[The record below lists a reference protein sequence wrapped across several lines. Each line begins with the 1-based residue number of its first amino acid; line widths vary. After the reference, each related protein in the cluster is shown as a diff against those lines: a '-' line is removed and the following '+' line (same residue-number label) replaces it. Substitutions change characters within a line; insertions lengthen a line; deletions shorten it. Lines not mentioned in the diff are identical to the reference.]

1 VVGGASR
8 VGMTVAGAET
18 NSVIAVVDL
27 RNVGVEVILKSVALR
42 ANLDKEEAQRK
53 KLVFL
58 AAEAQTELYMLWRE
72 LGWQRKYVDAR
83 SAWQHCVRRVLG
95 KFAAWEA
102 FDRTGWEPSEHPES
116 EGLMFRDML
125 YATLKKELD
134 RIGKMFHKASVVK
147 RQRILKLENIKVMWK
162 ERGLPQNARRNPWMT
177 DDLSE
182 QFTESLM
189 KEIRKCEL
197 EMITITKAHYRQ
209 VDDLAI
215 ITSSPK
221 VVITGITRR
230 ANELKDVHGFKT
242 LAYLQEQIQHL
253 RTKASHVV
261 EETNTKI
268 QYLEKQLGVPKEHR
282 WQTVDPLNFGERD
295 VLLAM
300 KQVKVLEIA
309 AKKPAGIELEKR
321 AVTAMLED
329 ELQEERTAH
338 QRTRA
343 QLDDALSGS
352 GDMMA
357 RAMEKQQ
364 KLMDEIEMLKM
375 EINNSDQEHR
385 DELNKM
391 MIEKDETLQAWQ
403 RDRDMHEL
411 ELNENVKQ
419 LNAALK
425 AQQWEQT
432 MLRKKFIH
440 LRAETFSMRALA
452 DINTLPGAETDQVLE
467 AKTPEQQSD
476 LWKGTAE
483 MSSLLGID
491 NDLADSINLVI
502 RNPSIVESNKKV
514 VREARIQYLH
524 LAEHVKIRSIL
535 DAYDKTTEMMAAS
548 GMPNEKNLMVRS
560 LVKVNPMNPADIVDH
575 FAKAQ
580 DGVRR
585 KLCIRRIKTALKT
598 LSTMHSVYSPEKMT
612 EMMSLT
618 AKSSMSNLALEN
630 EALKLENWITIIEY
644 DQKIKQFNNVLVEEM
659 SQLQGVKRTVHKE
672 RMYVK
677 RDKLQ
682 VTLAIFCGWS
692 NLYALC
698 RFDTFIRSP
707 QLQVVGLEAFLKIVL
722 CIWYLSCNTLSA
734 VKY

>member
-1 VVGGASR
+1 
-8 VGMTVAGAET
+8 
-18 NSVIAVVDL
+18 
-27 RNVGVEVILKSVALR
+27 
-42 ANLDKEEAQRK
+42 
-53 KLVFL
+53 
-58 AAEAQTELYMLWRE
+58 
-72 LGWQRKYVDAR
+72 
-83 SAWQHCVRRVLG
+83 
-95 KFAAWEA
+95 
-102 FDRTGWEPSEHPES
+102 
-116 EGLMFRDML
+116 
-125 YATLKKELD
+125 
-134 RIGKMFHKASVVK
+134 
-147 RQRILKLENIKVMWK
+147 
-162 ERGLPQNARRNPWMT
+162 
-177 DDLSE
+177 
-182 QFTESLM
+182 
-189 KEIRKCEL
+189 
-197 EMITITKAHYRQ
+197 
-209 VDDLAI
+209 
-215 ITSSPK
+215 
-221 VVITGITRR
+221 
-230 ANELKDVHGFKT
+230 
-242 LAYLQEQIQHL
+242 
-253 RTKASHVV
+253 
-261 EETNTKI
+261 
-268 QYLEKQLGVPKEHR
+268 
-282 WQTVDPLNFGERD
+282 
-295 VLLAM
+295 
-300 KQVKVLEIA
+300 
-309 AKKPAGIELEKR
+309 
-321 AVTAMLED
+321 
-329 ELQEERTAH
+329 
-338 QRTRA
+338 
-343 QLDDALSGS
+343 
-352 GDMMA
+352 
-357 RAMEKQQ
+357 
-364 KLMDEIEMLKM
+364 
-375 EINNSDQEHR
+375 
-385 DELNKM
+385 
-391 MIEKDETLQAWQ
+391 
-403 RDRDMHEL
+403 
-411 ELNENVKQ
+411 
-419 LNAALK
+419 
-425 AQQWEQT
+425 

-682 VTLAIFCGWS
+682 SFQQKLIEKWERPPNTSPPEHPKFFRKVKKSTGLFAQLVRRGVLGKTNEDEDDEGGDKDDVDLES
-692 NLYALC
+692 SDSDVADKAGEALSKA
-698 RFDTFIRSP
+698 RER
-707 QLQVVGLEAFLKIVL
+707 LEQPEA
-722 CIWYLSCNTLSA
+722 SGSQ
-734 VKY
+734 